1 MTYKEIESYVEKA
14 DKYFNT
20 ANHLLEY
27 GDYDSCVSRAYY
39 SMFYMTKAVLLT
51 KNLITKT
58 HSGTLSLFS
67 ESFIKTNTFPKE
79 IAKYLRKGFQVRL
92 LGDYNV
98 METMNKKDAADLM
111 NNVEIFNERLK
122 DYLVQNEYFE

>member
-1 MTYKEIESYVEKA
+1 
-14 DKYFNT
+14 
-20 ANHLLEY
+20 
-27 GDYDSCVSRAYY
+27 
-39 SMFYMTKAVLLT
+39 MTKAVLLT